1 MNINERLKLL
11 RKTLGLNQ
19 TEFGKCISLSQ
30 SHLTS
35 VEKGE
40 RNVTDRTIKIICN
53 QIFNDNLIV
62 NEDWL
67 RYGTGEMFLEKDND
81 QEFAEAINQINYHGD
96 ELIKKIIIDYMH
108 LNDENKEKAKKYIL
122 DLAAAVK
129 KDKTI

>member
-1 MNINERLKLL
+1 MNERLKKL
-11 RKTLGLNQ
+11 RKELGLTQ
-19 TEFGKCISLSQ
+19 TEFGEFIAMSQ
-30 SHLTS
+30 NHITRI
-35 VEKGE
+35 EKGE
-40 RNVTDRTIKIICN
+40 RELTDKNIKLICTITWPNNK
-53 QIFNDNLIV
+53 QV
-62 NEDWL
+62 NENWL
-67 RYGTGEMFLEKDND
+67 RTGSGEIFLEKNAD

>member
-1 MNINERLKLL
+1 MNIAERIKKL
-11 RKTLGLNQ
+11 RKALNLNQ
-19 TEFGKCISLSQ
+19 AEFGARIGIKQ
-30 SHLTS
+30 STVTGYETGIRIPLDS
-35 VEKGE
+35 VI
-40 RNVTDRTIKIICN
+40 VSICKEYN
-53 QIFNDNLIV
+53 V
-62 NEDWL
+62 NENWL
-67 RYGTGEMFLEKDND
+67 RNGTGEMFLEKDDD

>member
-1 MNINERLKLL
+1 MNIAERIKKL
-11 RKTLGLNQ
+11 RKALSLNQ
-19 TEFGKCISLSQ
+19 AEFGARIGIKQ
-30 SHLTS
+30 STVTGYETGIRIPLDS
-35 VEKGE
+35 VI
-40 RNVTDRTIKIICN
+40 VSICKEYN
-53 QIFNDNLIV
+53 V
-62 NEDWL
+62 NENWL
-67 RYGTGEMFLEKDND
+67 RNGTGEMFLEKDDD